1 MDVDYEFTV
10 ADLSIKCKSK
20 AELYNLLSR
29 EGNIFLPP
37 SKDWTQQ
44 FMRDL
49 MHWDK
54 RHIKLN
60 KVRVIQVPQYKGLY
74 VNDILKFAKTK
85 IRIEE
90 YLPEFDYQREPNRQW
105 LCNLVN
111 SLIPEEF
118 KLFIDEKVKLRR
130 QALIKQQNLKMTIHP
145 DFANIF
151 KSSNAISSER
161 GKSYF
166 LTRLPK
172 KSVYQQKY
180 EEIRK
185 EKKELEK
192 QTKDQNYKIQFLNDK
207 ILDYEEIEKKHDE
220 YSSKLHKLFE
230 LGLISEDG
238 EPIKNEMD

>member
-118 KLFIDEKVKLRR
+118 KLFIDEKVELRR

-180 EEIRK
+180 EEIRE
-185 EKKELEK
+185 EKKNSK
-192 QTKDQNYKIQFLNDK
+192 NRQKTKTTQFSFWMIKYLTMKRLKRNMMNIPANYTNCLN
-207 ILDYEEIEKKHDE
+207 
-220 YSSKLHKLFE
+220 
-230 LGLISEDG
+230 
-238 EPIKNEMD
+238 